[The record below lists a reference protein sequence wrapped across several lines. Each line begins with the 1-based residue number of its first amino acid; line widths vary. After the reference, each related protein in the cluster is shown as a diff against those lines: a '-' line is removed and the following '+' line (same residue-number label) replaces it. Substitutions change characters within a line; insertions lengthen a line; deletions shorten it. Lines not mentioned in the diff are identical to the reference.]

1 MRVTAKRAIGRAVL
15 SAVLLLGVAS
25 PAHAADPDPKTT
37 EEARSHF
44 QRGVDLYRD
53 ADYRSAIIEFR
64 RAYELVP
71 NWRIQYNIAQAC
83 AEVQDY
89 PCAQVA
95 LQAYLAQ
102 GAAEVPADRR
112 KTIEDELHRVTGR
125 IAHLSLTVNRAD
137 AELFV
142 DEQSLGKAPLQAP
155 AAISEGHRR
164 VSATLPTGQTVSKVI
179 DVAGGDN
186 VNVSLEFIDAPAA
199 STPKPAVVP
208 KAQTPSKAPIFVG
221 LVATGILAAGATTTG
236 ILSLGAKSDLNSE
249 LGKVPGNDQAIDSA
263 RTKARTFAALTDV
276 MGGAAIVAAGITVF
290 FIVSRPSTKTDA
302 SVGLVVGPGHV
313 GLRGAF

>member
-1 MRVTAKRAIGRAVL
+1 MRLKTKRAVGRAVL
-15 SAVLLLGVAS
+15 SAVLMLGIVA
-25 PAHAADPDPKTT
+25 PARAAEPDPKTT
-37 EEARSHF
+37 EDARAHF

-64 RAYELVP
+64 RAYDLVP
-71 NWRIQYNIAQAC
+71 NWHIQYNIAQSC

-89 PCAQVA
+89 PCAQRA

-125 IAHLSLTVNRAD
+125 IAHLSVTVNRAD
-137 AELFV
+137 AEVFV
-142 DEQSLGKAPLQAP
+142 DEQSLGKAPLAAP
-155 AAISEGHRR
+155 ASISEGHRR

-186 VNVSLEFIDAPAA
+186 VSVSLEFIDAPVAA
-199 STPKPAVVP
+199 APKPAP
-208 KAQTPSKAPIFVG
+208 AKAQAPSKAPIIVG
-221 LVATGILAAGATTTG
+221 LLATGILAAGATTTG

-249 LGKVPGNDQAIDSA
+249 LGKVPGDGQAIDSA
-263 RTKARTFAALTDV
+263 RTRARTFAALTDV
-276 MGGAAIVAAGITVF
+276 MGGAAIVAAVITVF
-290 FIVSRPSTKTDA
+290 F
-302 SVGLVVGPGHV
+302 
-313 GLRGAF
+313 